1 MTTHINMHLGH
12 EAVVVRAGLSGDGE
26 GHVTIECGFDG
37 VSLYDDLDALEQL
50 AHDIQEKV
58 SRLRVELLEAIEEDA
73 AQTMP
78 PF

>member
-1 MTTHINMHLGH
+1 MTTHINMHLSH
-12 EAVVVRAGLSGDGE
+12 EPVTVRAGLVGDG

-50 AHDIQEKV
+50 AHDIQEQV
-58 SRLRVELLEAIEEDA
+58 ARLRVQLLEAIEEEA
-73 AQTMP
+73 VESQP